1 MCHQAQSELL
11 VLRGLHRQAGHADAL
26 FAAPLQQLGR
36 GGPTKLEFRGVLFC
50 LLLHWVKLYC

>member
-36 GGPTKLEFRGVLFC
+36 GGPTELEF
-50 LLLHWVKLYC
+50 